1 MEATFFFVLQQMLR
15 HELRLHNVI
24 GFAPSADAICHVFRP
39 PWQSKGQ
46 EFLIM
51 MWCVC
56 VVNCDLWVRSEA
68 EALVLH
74 DECVQKLYSFLPVDI
89 ICGLSALKI
98 IKK

>member
-1 MEATFFFVLQQMLR
+1 
-15 HELRLHNVI
+15 VI
-24 GFAPSADAICHVFRP
+24 GYAPSADARCHVFRP

-56 VVNCDLWVRSEA
+56 VCVVNCDLRVRSEA
-68 EALVLH
+68 EVLVLY
-74 DECVQKLYSFLPVDI
+74 DEGVQKLYSFLPVDI